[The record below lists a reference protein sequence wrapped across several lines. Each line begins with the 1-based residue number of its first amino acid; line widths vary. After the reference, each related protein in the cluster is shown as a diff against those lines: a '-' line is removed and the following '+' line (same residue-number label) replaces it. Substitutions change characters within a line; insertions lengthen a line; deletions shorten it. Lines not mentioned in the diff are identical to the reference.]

1 MKRTTSLI
9 FVFFVFVVF
18 ANFGFANE
26 TSLKAQNSTN
36 ESFDDVKLTSSDLEL
51 TKIMN
56 TPYGAKVRLV
66 QLEKSIEKNIDN
78 GLLIVENVVDEE
90 KKEKLNTILKEM
102 QLLLEDVQLI
112 LNDFENIFNEGFE
125 LEQKFIYLKSEAK
138 KLTKDFREISKTVF
152 NEQEQKELRTKLH
165 EENKLRVKQKKKEIQ
180 NMFFERNLEY
190 LQDLIYK
197 FNLTNLNLI
206 EQIKNNET
214 TFREAKKILGEEISK
229 INKQNRNQITSK
241 IKEEITKREIE
252 KREMAENLRKELTA
266 KLKERAKE
274 RQEMAENL
282 RNELTAK
289 LKERAKE
296 RQEKAKEIKQNIN
309 EELKNRKKDI
319 NENVNQKRD
328 EILRK
333 LQNMTNKSENNSDF
347 INETKDVLKN
357 LTDEFFEERDTKK
370 KEIDDNLNNSSNFTQ
385 DCVCPQIYEPV
396 CGLDGVTYDNVC
408 EARCMEVPVNYEGE
422 CRNTTNSNRR

>member
-357 LTDEFFEERDTKK
+357 LTDEFFEERDAKK
-370 KEIDDNLNNSSNFTQ
+370 KEIEDNLK
-385 DCVCPQIYEPV
+385 
-396 CGLDGVTYDNVC
+396 
-408 EARCMEVPVNYEGE
+408 
-422 CRNTTNSNRR
+422 